1 MTMIKNHRYSRGDNM
16 ELQQLEYFL
25 AIAHIGN
32 FTKAAKAVS
41 ITQSALSR
49 SIIRLE
55 NELGVKLLNRNTK
68 EVSLTHYGEMLLTHA
83 QRIVKEQTAAK
94 MAIYK
99 PDRQIINL
107 SFLHSLGSYIVPKL
121 ISEFRKTHPQCKFR
135 LYQNNSTVLTE
146 QLIQGKTDLCICS
159 NLLMNETIGWL
170 PLCSEELFIV
180 VPLQHPLA
188 QKESVNLKEI
198 ADESFVTL
206 KPFYGLRLLANQLF
220 DMSGI
225 SPHIE
230 FEGDEIVTVANLVAA
245 GLGVSLI
252 PKIPG
257 LDYLNLKFLR
267 LSSPHCRRTIGIAW
281 DTNRMLS
288 PSVYEFQK
296 FALDSFADDR

>member
-1 MTMIKNHRYSRGDNM
+1 M

-55 NELGVKLLNRNTK
+55 KELGVQLLNRNTK
-68 EVSLTHYGEMLLTHA
+68 EVTLTRYGEMLLAHA
-83 QRIVKEQTAAK
+83 ERIVKEETAAK
-94 MAIYK
+94 MEIDR
-99 PDRQIINL
+99 PDKQIINL
-107 SFLHSLGSYIVPKL
+107 SFLHSLGSYIVPRL
-121 ISEFRKTHPQCKFR
+121 ISSFRKNHPQCKFK
-135 LYQNNSTVLTE
+135 LNQDNSTVLTE
-146 QLIQGKTDLCICS
+146 RLIKGKTDLCICS

-170 PLCSEELFIV
+170 PLCSEELFVI
-180 VPLQHPLA
+180 VPLDHPLA
-188 QKESVNLKEI
+188 KRESVNLKDI
-198 ADESFVTL
+198 ADESFITL

-220 DMSGI
+220 DMTGVT
-225 SPHIE
+225 PHIE

-245 GLGVSLI
+245 DLGVSLI

-257 LDYLNLKFLR
+257 MDRLNVKFLK

-281 DTNRMLS
+281 DTSRLLS
-288 PSVYEFQK
+288 PLVYEFQK
-296 FALDSFADDR
+296 FALDSFADER

>member
-1 MTMIKNHRYSRGDNM
+1 M

-55 NELGVKLLNRNTK
+55 KELGVQLLNRNTK
-68 EVSLTHYGEMLLTHA
+68 EVTLTRHGEMLLAHA
-83 QRIVKEQTAAK
+83 ERIVKEETAAK
-94 MAIYK
+94 MEIDR
-99 PDRQIINL
+99 PDKQIINL
-107 SFLHSLGSYIVPKL
+107 SFLHSLGSYIVPRL
-121 ISEFRKTHPQCKFR
+121 ISSFRKNHPQCKFK
-135 LYQNNSTVLTE
+135 LNQDNSTVLTE
-146 QLIQGKTDLCICS
+146 RLIKGKTDLCICS

-170 PLCSEELFIV
+170 PLCSEELFVI
-180 VPLQHPLA
+180 VPLDHPLA
-188 QKESVNLKEI
+188 KRESVNLKDI
-198 ADESFVTL
+198 ADESFITL

-220 DMSGI
+220 DMTGVT
-225 SPHIE
+225 PHIE

-245 GLGVSLI
+245 DLGVSLI

-257 LDYLNLKFLR
+257 MDRLNVKFLK

-281 DTNRMLS
+281 DTSRLLS
-288 PSVYEFQK
+288 PLVYEFQK
-296 FALDSFADDR
+296 FALDSFADER